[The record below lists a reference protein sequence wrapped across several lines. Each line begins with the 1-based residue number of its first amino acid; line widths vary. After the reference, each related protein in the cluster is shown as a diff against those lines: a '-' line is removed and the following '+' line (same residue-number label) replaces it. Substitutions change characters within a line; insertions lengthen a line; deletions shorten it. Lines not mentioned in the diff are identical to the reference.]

1 MSNGLLNVSGLTTPK
16 VTTEEIILKG
26 EPISDT
32 LANEIGDFVIENFRD
47 GTKWYRLYKS
57 GWIEMGDV
65 TTFSSTGTSVEFE
78 REMNDIDYLVYFSI
92 GTTTTDYKC
101 LGVNLLEKT
110 NDGFTGFGY
119 NDNVRTQITANWEV
133 KGYIKQS

>member
-16 VTTEEIILKG
+16 VTTEQIILKG
-26 EPISDT
+26 EPISDA
-32 LANEIGDFVIENFRD
+32 LANEIGDFVIEIFRD

-110 NDGFTGFGY
+110 TDGFTGFGY
-119 NDNVRTQITANWEV
+119 NDSVRIQITANWEV